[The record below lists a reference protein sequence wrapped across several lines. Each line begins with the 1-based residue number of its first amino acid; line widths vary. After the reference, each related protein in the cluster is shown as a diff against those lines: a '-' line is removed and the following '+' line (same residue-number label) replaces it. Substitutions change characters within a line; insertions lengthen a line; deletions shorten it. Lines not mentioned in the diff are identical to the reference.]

1 MTKRI
6 ARFGMAKDNGILG
19 VAQACGAAG
28 QDCHRSGVDCAG
40 CKGRT
45 VDLCS
50 WKGGEQIVRADQA
63 GVQLNIGNGAI
74 IGATLDG

>member
-1 MTKRI
+1 MVRFKIGPAQLTKRMG
-6 ARFGMAKDNGILG
+6 RFGMAKDNGILG
-19 VAQACGAAG
+19 VARAVPG

-50 WKGGEQIVRADQA
+50 WKGSEQIVRADQR
-63 GVQLNIGNGAI
+63 VN
-74 IGATLDG
+74 